1 MTDTSSSDKT
11 PILLHPARRL
21 ELLRLGQE
29 HFNNDRFGDAI
40 EMWHQL
46 LNVEQGR
53 DKEFVK
59 MLLDCAGHFADLKKS
74 AWDAAEKMAQATFEK
89 LSLPAAHGA
98 YRDLDLAP
106 VHSALDYNL
115 GLLRTTANKNIL
127 VAESFI

>member
-59 MLLDCAGHFADLKKS
+59 MLLDCAGHFADLKKRQGMPQKKWPKQHS
-74 AWDAAEKMAQATFEK
+74 KN
-89 LSLPAAHGA
+89 
-98 YRDLDLAP
+98 YRFRQP
-106 VHSALDYNL
+106 T
-115 GLLRTTANKNIL
+115 GLIAI
-127 VAESFI
+127 